1 MEHLAAV
8 EPEDLDTETDC
19 TAVVDTQDNCIQ
31 DCIVAVEKDMIVE
44 DYTMTVGN
52 MD

>member
-8 EPEDLDTETDC
+8 EPDDLGTEADQTV
-19 TAVVDTQDNCIQ
+19 VVDTQDNCIL